1 MLIDVHCSLSLSAQA
16 GTTPLMAASF
26 YGHVDVVRVLIEA
39 HADVNKCRMVLYI
52 FWRLHVH
59 LSLLNSRDLS
69 FSLSDLS
76 STLTISLSQ
85 SPQLLRSLSLS
96 LSLSLL
102 SSLPSS
108 FHISYPSLPS
118 LHSFKIPSI
127 IAYNYTFSLSL
138 VSTHYPHLCKHYTCT
153 YAGWLYSTLPG
164 LQGGTC

>member
-1 MLIDVHCSLSLSAQA
+1 MSTNVGWYCTYFGDYMFISLSSTLVISLSLS
-16 GTTPLMAASF
+16 
-26 YGHVDVVRVLIEA
+26 LI
-39 HADVNKCRMVLYI
+39 
-52 FWRLHVH
+52 
-59 LSLLNSRDLS
+59 
-69 FSLSDLS
+69 
-76 STLTISLSQ
+76 
-85 SPQLLRSLSLS
+85 SPQLLRSLFLNLLNFYDLSLSLS